1 MNILCFG
8 RALSR
13 SRNCGNAKG
22 IHRQAWRLKVVGGD
36 DAAYGELRN
45 GLKKH
50 PRTVQLVEGVGALE
64 NLVED
69 DKCAW
74 SRLHVVEQL
83 AEP

>member
-1 MNILCFG
+1 MGELYLEAEIVETRRVFIGKLG
-8 RALSR
+8 E
-13 SRNCGNAKG
+13 
-22 IHRQAWRLKVVGGD
+22 LKVVGGD

-50 PRTVQLVEGVGALE
+50 PRTIQLVEGVGALE